1 MAKVI
6 KNLLIE
12 RLESLNIEK
21 IAEETKFK
29 QRSDQK
35 MELKAFLVGF
45 MVSFLAKG
53 YSLNHW
59 AAAISHFLG
68 KTVTKQSLQEKFY
81 ERHLQAVQAVLK
93 AALCQRLRQGV
104 QLEAV
109 EIRKWK
115 LFTAFRRVLIEDS
128 TCQKVD
134 SSLSAVFPSTK
145 DEKAEGIARMR
156 IQTIYDLVGNAFVF
170 FKLESFCQNDQ
181 SAAENILSVAQ
192 EGDLILRDRGY
203 FILEVLRKIIDSG
216 IYFLSLWKPG
226 VALLDFHTQKEI
238 NLAEDLRKTKGNEV
252 DIPILLGKKTQI
264 PVRLICLRLPD
275 AVANSKR
282 RKARENAPKKANHS
296 EIYYELL
303 GWNIFV
309 TNVPQTIWTVLQLSF
324 AYRVRWRIETIFKCW
339 KSVWNFK
346 EFALHTAVLPG
357 RIMVSM
363 HIIFLQYALMFDT
376 IYNYF
381 HEAVRQFHRS
391 EGKKENPMPELSLL
405 RTADFIRIYF
415 NLLFQQDDW
424 KDFIPIFYKHATYEN
439 RKDRTNFEN
448 FTNYIN

>member
-21 IAEETKFK
+21 IAAETKFK

-35 MELKAFLVGF
+35 IELKAFLVGF
-45 MVSFLAKG
+45 MVSFMAKG

-59 AAAISHFLG
+59 AAAISRFLG

-81 ERHLQAVQAVLK
+81 ERHLKAVQAVLK

-109 EIRKWK
+109 EIRKWN
-115 LFTAFRRVLIEDS
+115 LFAAFRRVLIEDS

-145 DEKAEGIARMR
+145 DDNVGVARMR
-156 IQTIYDLVGNAFVF
+156 IQTIYDLVENRFVF
-170 FKLESFCQNDQ
+170 FKLESFCNNDQ
-181 SAAENILSVAQ
+181 SAAENIVSVAQ
-192 EGDLILRDRGY
+192 KGDLILRDRGY
-203 FILEVLRKIIDSG
+203 FILKVLHKIMDSG
-216 IYFLSLWKPG
+216 VYFLSLWKPG
-226 VALLDFHTQKEI
+226 VTLWDFHTRKEL
-238 NLAEDLRKTKGNEV
+238 NLAEDLRKTNGNEV
-252 DIPILLGKKTQI
+252 DRSIFLGKTAQI

-309 TNVPQTIWTVLQLSF
+309 TNVPQTIWTVLQISF

-346 EFALHTAVLPG
+346 EFALHTAVIPG

-381 HEAVRQFHRS
+381 HQAVRQLHRF
-391 EGKKENPMPELSLL
+391 EGKKGKPMPELSLL

-424 KDFIPIFYKHATYEN
+424 DDFIPLFYKHATYEN
-439 RKDRTNFEN
+439 RTDRTNFEN
-448 FTNYIN
+448 FTDYIN